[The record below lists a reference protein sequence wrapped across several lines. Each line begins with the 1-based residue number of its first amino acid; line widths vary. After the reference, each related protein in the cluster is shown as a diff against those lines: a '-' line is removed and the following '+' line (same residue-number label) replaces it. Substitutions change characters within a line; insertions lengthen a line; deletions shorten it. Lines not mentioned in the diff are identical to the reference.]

1 MCSNA
6 LFRVFSFHIFSS
18 SDDGETFQVKKSSQS
33 RRLMKQLKAE
43 KKAAKRNGNG
53 TTDII
58 PKAPT
63 PPYLS
68 TNFDQ
73 SEREMQR
80 YANSSNPPNTKIKQG
95 NQNKS
100 KETQI
105 KSWTVA
111 GREAEALHMEEDDS
125 SENSNDDEVKDP
137 LQKMLQSG

>member
-1 MCSNA
+1 
-6 LFRVFSFHIFSS
+6 
-18 SDDGETFQVKKSSQS
+18 
-33 RRLMKQLKAE
+33 MKQLKAE
-43 KKAAKRNGNG
+43 KNAAKKNGNG
-53 TTDII
+53 TTDIII